1 MKTQEYLKGIVE
13 NVSVKEKSTS
23 DNFSKS
29 IYCNNQNF
37 LETPFPFE
45 TFPSFQF
52 SKSGEILE
60 EKEVMV
66 RQDYKNTS

>member
-1 MKTQEYLKGIVE
+1 MKTQEYLKGVVE

-37 LETPFPFE
+37 LETSIPFE

-66 RQDYKNTS
+66 RQDYKNTT

>member
-1 MKTQEYLKGIVE
+1 MFPWKKKVLQIIFPNAFIVII
-13 NVSVKEKSTS
+13 KI
-23 DNFSKS
+23 FS
-29 IYCNNQNF
+29 
-37 LETPFPFE
+37 ETPFPFE

-66 RQDYKNTS
+66 RQDYKNTT